1 MVIIILRSFRPSQ
14 LWCHKSRMSLQ
25 GPPYVHGVANT
36 WFMVLSYK
44 KHDCNFY
51 TYESRLC
58 SWVKYLSFTSTSSHF
73 PCDRLP
79 MRLIGIVL
87 KLNVILKLFYKLTQF
102 VSTTPFVI
110 NMIHFYILGDASFT
124 NGMLMVALGVYF
136 QI

>member
-1 MVIIILRSFRPSQ
+1 
-14 LWCHKSRMSLQ
+14 
-25 GPPYVHGVANT
+25 
-36 WFMVLSYK
+36 
-44 KHDCNFY
+44 
-51 TYESRLC
+51 
-58 SWVKYLSFTSTSSHF
+58 
-73 PCDRLP
+73 

-87 KLNVILKLFYKLTQF
+87 KLNVILKLFYKLAQF